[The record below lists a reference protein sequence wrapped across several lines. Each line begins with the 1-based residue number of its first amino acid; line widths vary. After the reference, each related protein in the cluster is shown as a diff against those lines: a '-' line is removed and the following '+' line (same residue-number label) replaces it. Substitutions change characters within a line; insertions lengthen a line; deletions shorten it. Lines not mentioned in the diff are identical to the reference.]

1 MHDKP
6 DHAGLYRLA
15 EEQAGYFSARQARSR
30 GFSHALLA
38 HHARPEGRFERVRRG
53 LYRIR
58 LFPSSPHEETI
69 AAWIEVGPDIAAVSH
84 ESALELYD
92 LSDVVSG
99 AVHLTVP
106 RERRWQRLPA
116 GIQLHTTSSPLVP
129 EEIWTREGVRLTSP
143 ERTLL
148 DVTEA
153 GLEPDQ
159 LSLAV
164 AQATHRGLVSPDSL
178 EQAAKARSRKTQDAI
193 LRATAQAR

>member
-15 EEQAGYFSARQARSR
+15 EEQAGYFNAVQARSR

-38 HHARPEGRFERVRRG
+38 YHARPGGRFERVRRG

-58 LFPSSPHEETI
+58 LFPSSPYEETI
-69 AAWIEVGPDIAAVSH
+69 AAWIDVGPDVAVVSH
-84 ESALELYD
+84 ESALELFD
-92 LSDVVSG
+92 LSDVVSD

-116 GIQLHTTSSPLVP
+116 GIRLHTTSRLTP
-129 EEIWTREGVRLTSP
+129 EEISKWEGIRATSP
-143 ERTLL
+143 ERTLI
-148 DVTEA
+148 DVTET

-159 LSLAV
+159 LRLAV
-164 AQATHRGLVSPDSL
+164 TQAMNRGLVSSESL
-178 EQAAKARSRKTQDAI
+178 GQAAKGRSRKTRDSI
-193 LRATAQAR
+193 LRAAAR